1 MGRTSE
7 WRSWMSLPPTTLRR
21 SSRTSSPRQISAS
34 SWTSAFPAKRRPVFE
49 GEVLE
54 QDTVFRVGRV
64 VSVEGRQVRVAVDK
78 LKNSSHLLFR
88 GGIVRNVSVG
98 GYLKIVKGF
107 SELIA
112 KVDGEVIEVD
122 RAASTIYRRG
132 VDPMSRQLQ
141 VSLIGYVEGGRF
153 ERGVREM
160 PLLDNECFILTESE
174 FGLIHTFVEDSDTP
188 VEIGVLAMEPTQ

>member
-1 MGRTSE
+1 M
-7 WRSWMSLPPTTLRR
+7 
-21 SSRTSSPRQISAS
+21 
-34 SWTSAFPAKRRPVFE
+34 FE

-78 LKNSSHLLFR
+78 LKNSSHLLFQ

-112 KVDGEVIEVD
+112 KVDGEVVEED
-122 RAASTIYRRG
+122 RAASAIYRRG

-160 PLLDNECFILTESE
+160 PLLDNECFILTEVS
-174 FGLIHTFVEDSDTP
+174 S
-188 VEIGVLAMEPTQ
+188 A

>member
-1 MGRTSE
+1 M
-7 WRSWMSLPPTTLRR
+7 
-21 SSRTSSPRQISAS
+21 
-34 SWTSAFPAKRRPVFE
+34 FE
-49 GEVLE
+49 GDQLE

-78 LKNSSHLLFR
+78 LKNSSHLLFQ
-88 GGIVRNVSVG
+88 GGIVRNVAVG

-112 KVDGEVIEVD
+112 KVDGEVIEED
-122 RAASTIYRRG
+122 RGASAVYRRG

-141 VSLIGYVEGGRF
+141 VSLIGYIERGRF

-160 PLLDNECFILTESE
+160 PLLDNQCFILTEAE
-174 FGLIHTFVEDSDTP
+174 FRLIHTFVDDSDAP
-188 VEIGVLAMEPTQ
+188 IEIGALAMEPTQAVSVGVNAIFASHVGIFGNTGSGKSYTLAKLYHE